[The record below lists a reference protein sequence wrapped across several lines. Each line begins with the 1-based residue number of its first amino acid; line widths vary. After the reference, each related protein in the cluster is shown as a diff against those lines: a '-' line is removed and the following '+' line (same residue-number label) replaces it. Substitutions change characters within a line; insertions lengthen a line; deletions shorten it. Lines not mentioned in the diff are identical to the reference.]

1 MKDTERVLFHYKNV
15 KKGTPNL
22 TSPYV
27 HSFFTIV
34 FMTQIFLKNKSLR
47 AASGSSAVE
56 ASPSAGKNTG
66 IDLVPSRAWK
76 RVSTAISGGMDIS

>member
-1 MKDTERVLFHYKNV
+1 
-15 KKGTPNL
+15 
-22 TSPYV
+22 
-27 HSFFTIV
+27 
-34 FMTQIFLKNKSLR
+34 MTQIFLKNKSLR